1 MIKNYL
7 HTEHTDISCLE
18 ISESICAN
26 QISTLRENLAKTYES
41 KRPFAV
47 VILTDALTID
57 GAIIGELLEWRGKFS
72 RNFQGDI
79 VIAGI
84 SPTVEKLVRE
94 MQADTILKIYPDM
107 HSAVNHL
114 YWEYKGLTENILL
127 SIPSTLSVVPS
138 VRQLVKNSALTKGY
152 SQREAFQL
160 ETIVD
165 ELCNNAVEHG
175 SHGVAGTIEVALAI
189 GRTKIEINIANG
201 IEFINGDK
209 SSPEAIT
216 KVMQSY
222 RDKPNTAIDNPR
234 GRGLALVKM
243 LASEFEMDSS
253 EDGTCVH
260 VTKYR
265 EA

>member
-1 MIKNYL
+1 MIQNYL
-7 HTEHTDISCLE
+7 HTEYADISCLE
-18 ISESICAN
+18 ISESISAN
-26 QISTLRENLAKTYES
+26 HIDLLRENLAQIFES
-41 KRPFAV
+41 KRPFTV
-47 VILTDALTID
+47 VLLTDALTID
-57 GAIIGELLEWRGKFS
+57 GAIIGEILEWRGKLS
-72 RNFQGDI
+72 RAYQGDI

-84 SPTVEKLVRE
+84 SPTVERVVRE
-94 MQADTILKIYPDM
+94 MDAHTLLRIYPDI

-127 SIPSTLSVVPS
+127 SIPSMLSIVPS
-138 VRQLVKNSALTKGY
+138 VRQLVKNSALAKGY
-152 SQREAFQL
+152 TQREAFQL

-175 SHGVAGTIEVALAI
+175 SHGMSGIIEVALAI
-189 GRTKIEINIANG
+189 GRSKIEINIANG
-201 IEFINGDK
+201 IEFINGDQ

-222 RDKPNTAIDNPR
+222 RDKPNTTIDNPR